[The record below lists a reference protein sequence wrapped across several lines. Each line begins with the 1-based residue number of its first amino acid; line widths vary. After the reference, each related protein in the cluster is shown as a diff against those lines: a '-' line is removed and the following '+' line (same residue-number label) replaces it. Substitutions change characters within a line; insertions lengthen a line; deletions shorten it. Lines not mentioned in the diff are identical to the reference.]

1 MSDDDRDLDIDS
13 DEEGF
18 GGSGGGGGGQDKR
31 AHHNA
36 LVIIIIIIIIIMVV
50 VVDRTRELI
59 IMPWLVILPRS
70 SHRLTK
76 LLTSTEFAGAEEARP
91 HQGQLHRAEGR
102 HPQPAGQAGGQVQ
115 QGSDPQKG
123 GKYFSC
129 VTYISD
135 TCQ

>member
-1 MSDDDRDLDIDS
+1 MPVGHLYITLRMPQTATDS
-13 DEEGF
+13 TAPSTQF
-18 GGSGGGGGGQDKR
+18 
-31 AHHNA
+31 
-36 LVIIIIIIIIIMVV
+36 IIIIIIIIIIIVIIIIMVV

-102 HPQPAGQAGGQVQ
+102 DPQPAGQAGGQVQ

-123 GKYFSC
+123 GKYLRC
-129 VTYISD
+129 VTNYISD

>member
-36 LVIIIIIIIIIMVV
+36 LVIIIIIMVV

-123 GKYFSC
+123 AKYLRG
-129 VTYISD
+129 VTNISD
-135 TCQ
+135 TV